1 MISEDNIL
9 AKRLEEIRKIRGI
22 SREKLAQQVEIS
34 TVSIY
39 NYEHGLQDPS
49 AGTLARIAAVLDVSV
64 DYLLGNTDK
73 PERDS
78 SKGIT
83 FVSSKRVPLIR
94 SISPA
99 DTYESISKSKETFVI
114 PEFFDVDFALKV
126 STDEMEPV
134 VKPNDVILVKMNLK
148 AEKGDIIIVV
158 VDDKVLLREFHYYD
172 RLIVLRSPNPKY
184 PEIEMQGHQYRPLG
198 VVISKY
204 EELKKQDLLK

>member
-73 PERDS
+73 PEKDS

-94 SISPA
+94 S
-99 DTYESISKSKETFVI
+99 
-114 PEFFDVDFALKV
+114 
-126 STDEMEPV
+126 
-134 VKPNDVILVKMNLK
+134 
-148 AEKGDIIIVV
+148 
-158 VDDKVLLREFHYYD
+158 
-172 RLIVLRSPNPKY
+172 
-184 PEIEMQGHQYRPLG
+184 
-198 VVISKY
+198 
-204 EELKKQDLLK
+204 